1 MSDVLLP
8 YYERELAAIKR
19 LAAEFADTHPKIA
32 GRLRLSAD
40 GVDDPHVARLLEGVA
55 FLAARVHHRLD
66 DEFPELTDAL
76 LGLLYPHYL
85 APMPSCMIAQFDCQ
99 PDLMAPARLP
109 AGMAI
114 DTEPVHGETLRYRT
128 TTALTLWPIVV
139 ENVRLSGLP
148 IVAPA
153 NPAAAGAAGV
163 LRITLKCAS
172 PEATFTQLG
181 VDRLRFFLRGPVNQT
196 LALYELLGAHAIS
209 VAYADNAVDATP
221 VIVPAT
227 TIEPAGFSPDEALLP
242 WSARGFSG
250 FRLLTEY
257 FAFPE
262 KFLFLDFTRMD
273 AKTLVSA
280 GNRLEVFV
288 YLDRS
293 LPELERTIG
302 MQSLALG
309 CTPLVNLFRQ
319 RCEPITLSHMDT
331 EYRVVPDARRPRA
344 AEIWSVE
351 RVRETQ
357 PDGSFRPWQP
367 FHRLTENDPDP
378 GSVSGTS
385 PGSPDQAR
393 GPSGAGAGV
402 PGGFFH
408 VARRPAAPGVPG
420 TEVFLAPHDPGFNP
434 DNPSEAVLSV
444 DALCVNRDLP
454 TDLPFGG
461 GRPRLRMAEGAAGVV
476 ALNCITA
483 ATSTLRPPLREAG
496 FWRLVSHLSLGHLS
510 VTGGAQG
517 AAALKEVLRLYD
529 LRDTAETRNA
539 IEALTGISAAPG
551 TARAPGRAGGFCRG
565 LDIALEFDSR
575 SWQASGLYLL
585 AAVLE
590 RFLAL
595 HATVNSFTRARVT
608 LRGRPG
614 TAAAWPARSGT
625 RQLV

>member
-1 MSDVLLP
+1 MSDALLP

-19 LAAEFADTHPKIA
+19 LAGEFADTHPKIA
-32 GRLRLSAD
+32 SRLRLSAD
-40 GVDDPHVARLLEGVA
+40 GTEDPHVTRLLEGMA

-85 APMPSCMIAQFDCQ
+85 APMPSCMMAQLDCQ
-99 PDLMAPARLP
+99 PDLMTPARLP
-109 AGMAI
+109 AGMPI
-114 DTEPVHGETLRYRT
+114 DTEPVHGEPLHYRT
-128 TTALTLWPIVV
+128 TSAVTLWPIQV

-172 PEATFTQLG
+172 PESTFTQLG

-196 LALYELLGAHAIS
+196 LGLYELLGAHVIS
-209 VAYADNAVDATP
+209 IAYADSAVDPAP
-221 VIVPAT
+221 VIVPPTA
-227 TIEPAGFSPDEALLP
+227 IEPAGFAPDEALLP

-288 YLDRS
+288 YLDRT

-302 MQSLALG
+302 QQSLALG
-309 CTPLVNLFRQ
+309 CTPLVNLFPQ
-319 RCEPITLSHMDT
+319 RCEPVTLSHMDT
-331 EYRVVPDARRPRA
+331 EYRIVPDARRPRA

-351 RVRETQ
+351 RVRETR
-357 PDGSFRPWQP
+357 PDGSFRPWRP

-378 GSVSGTS
+378 G
-385 PGSPDQAR
+385 
-393 GPSGAGAGV
+393 V
-402 PGGFFH
+402 PGGFYH
-408 VARRPAAPGVPG
+408 VARRAAAPGVPG
-420 TEVFLAPHDPGFNP
+420 TEVFLAPHDPAFDP
-434 DNPSEAVLSV
+434 DSPADTVLSI

-454 TDLPFGG
+454 TELPFGG
-461 GRPRLRMAEGAAGVV
+461 GRPRLRLVEGAAAIA

-483 ATSTLRPPLREAG
+483 ATSTLRPPLREGG

-539 IEALTGISAAPG
+539 IDALTAITAAPG
-551 TARAPGRAGGFCRG
+551 TARAPGRAGAFCRG
-565 LDIALEFDSR
+565 LDIALEFDPR
-575 SWQASGLYLL
+575 SWQTGGLYLL
-585 AAVLE
+585 ASVLE

-595 HATVNSFTRARVT
+595 HATVNSFTRTRAT
-608 LRGRPG
+608 LRGRSG
-614 TAAAWPARSGT
+614 SAAAWPARSGT
-625 RQLV
+625 RVLA

>member
-1 MSDVLLP
+1 LSDALLP
-8 YYERELAAIKR
+8 YYERELDAIKR

-40 GVDDPHVARLLEGVA
+40 AIDDPHVARLLEGVA

-85 APMPSCMIAQFDCQ
+85 APTPSCMVVQFDCQ
-99 PDLMAPARLP
+99 PDLMSPATLP
-109 AGMAI
+109 VGTTI
-114 DTEPVHGETLRYRT
+114 DTEPVHGEELRYRT
-128 TTALTLWPIVV
+128 TAPVTLWPVTV

-153 NPAAAGAAGV
+153 NPTAAGATGV

-181 VDRLRFFLRGPVNQT
+181 IERLRFFLRGPTNQA
-196 LALYELLGAHAIS
+196 LALYELLGAHTIS
-209 VAYADNAVDATP
+209 IAFADNAVDPSP
-221 VIVPAT
+221 VIVPASAML
-227 TIEPAGFSPDEALLP
+227 PVGFSPDEALLP
-242 WSARGFSG
+242 WSARGFAG

-257 FAFPE
+257 FAFPD
-262 KFLFLDFTRMD
+262 KFLFFDITRLDG
-273 AKTLVSA
+273 KTLLSA
-280 GNRLEVFV
+280 GNRLEIFI

-293 LPELERTIG
+293 VSELERTVS
-302 MQSLALG
+302 QASLALG
-309 CTPLVNLFRQ
+309 CTPVVNLFPQ
-319 RCEPITLSHMDT
+319 RCEPVMLSHQDI

-344 AEIWSVE
+344 AEVWSVE

-357 PDGSFRPWQP
+357 PDGSSRPWRS
-367 FHRLTENDPDP
+367 FHRLIEGDPE
-378 GSVSGTS
+378 
-385 PGSPDQAR
+385 
-393 GPSGAGAGV
+393 AGQ
-402 PGGFFH
+402 PGGFYH

-420 TEVFLAPHDPGFNP
+420 TEVFLAPHDPAFDP
-434 DNPSEAVLSV
+434 DKPADAVLSI

-454 TDLPFGG
+454 TDMPFGG
-461 GRPRLRMAEGAAGVV
+461 GHPRLRLVEGTAAV
-476 ALNCITA
+476 AGLAAVTA

-496 FWRLVSHLSLGHLS
+496 FWRLVSQLSLGHLS

-529 LRDTAETRNA
+529 LRDTAETRAA

-551 TARAPGRAGGFCRG
+551 TARAPGRAGAFCRG
-565 LDIALEFDSR
+565 LDIMLEFDPR
-575 SWQASGLYLL
+575 AWQAGGLYLL

-590 RFLAL
+590 HFFAL
-595 HATVNSFTRARVT
+595 HGTVNSFTRTRVA

-614 TAAAWPARSGT
+614 VAAAWQARSGT
-625 RQLV
+625 RVLA